1 MSIRYTSKFKLD
13 INAFNEVYL
22 NKITCLAFQLQ
33 QVKDTCR
40 EHFLCHTRN
49 AKKILCWMWSDFPR
63 QFENDFHMIMDFA
76 ASH

>member
-40 EHFLCHTRN
+40 EHFLSHTRD
-49 AKKILCWMWSDFPR
+49 AKKNTLLNVIRFY
-63 QFENDFHMIMDFA
+63 QKI
-76 ASH
+76 